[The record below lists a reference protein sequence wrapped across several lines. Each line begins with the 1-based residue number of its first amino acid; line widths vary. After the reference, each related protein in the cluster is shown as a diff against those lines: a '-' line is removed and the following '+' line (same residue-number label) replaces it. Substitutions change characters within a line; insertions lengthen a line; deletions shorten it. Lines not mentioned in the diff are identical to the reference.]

1 MKSEQQLTE
10 FNNRIHN
17 LRAIT
22 GQSQAETA
30 AVLEVSRTT
39 LHYYCTG
46 QTEPKPSALFR
57 LEQAE
62 RLAAD
67 RARPVP
73 TVPLPLGDRPL
84 PEDPVLLDDARP
96 RSEIE
101 LTLHLRWLQGARL
114 RQQEAALAAQRHLHE
129 IDGWIHQTEAE
140 LGRVRAAAAD
150 SPSLEPPPSPDPGRG
165 KARRVSSA
173 RKAKRSHLRDIETVS
188 LPIFGALPA
197 GWPQTREGVSARR
210 PARTVP
216 VARGRFPDGAFGLE
230 VRGDSMNAARPDPI
244 FDRDIVVLVSPEQR
258 APQPEDIVAA
268 LIDGETCLKRLK
280 TRKKSAFLQSES
292 TNPAHGEIHPTH
304 DLVIQGVFVGKL

>member
-1 MKSEQQLTE
+1 MLTEQKLTE
-10 FNNRIHN
+10 FNNRIQN

-62 RLAAD
+62 RLAVGGL
-67 RARPVP
+67 RQVP

-84 PEDPVLLDDARP
+84 PEDPVLFADERP

-101 LTLHLRWLQGARL
+101 LTRHLHWLQGARL

-129 IDGWIHQTEAE
+129 IDGWIHETEAE
-140 LGRVRAAAAD
+140 LGRLRAAAAV
-150 SPSLEPPPSPDPGRG
+150 SSNPEPPSFSGPGQG
-165 KARRVSSA
+165 KARPVSA
-173 RKAKRSHLRDIETVS
+173 RKEKRSHLRDIALVS

-210 PARTVP
+210 PARS
-216 VARGRFPDGAFGLE
+216 R
-230 VRGDSMNAARPDPI
+230 S
-244 FDRDIVVLVSPEQR
+244 
-258 APQPEDIVAA
+258 
-268 LIDGETCLKRLK
+268 
-280 TRKKSAFLQSES
+280 
-292 TNPAHGEIHPTH
+292 
-304 DLVIQGVFVGKL
+304 